1 MPLKTLSELKP
12 LAKTL
17 YTLKINNNGF
27 QTLPGLLQSNK
38 TFDKLR
44 SLDISHNPL
53 ESKYKVQINIIRILF
68 NYLSLAII
76 CTTHYINYL
85 FSRATNSRIF
95 KFDRIDGTKYRTL
108 WDTDT

>member
-1 MPLKTLSELKP
+1 MPLKTLNELKP

-53 ESKYKVQINIIRILF
+53 ESKYNVQINIVEILF
-68 NYLSLAII
+68 HYLRLAII
-76 CTTHYINYL
+76 RTNHCINYL
-85 FSRATNSRIF
+85 FFRATNRRIF
-95 KFDRIDGTKYRTL
+95 KLDRIDGT
-108 WDTDT
+108 

>member
-1 MPLKTLSELKP
+1 LPLKTLNELKP

-53 ESKYKVQINIIRILF
+53 ESKYYVQINIVEILF
-68 NYLSLAII
+68 YLRLAII
-76 CTTHYINYL
+76 RTNHYINYL
-85 FSRATNSRIF
+85 FFRATDRRIF
-95 KFDRIDGTKYRTL
+95 KLDRIDGT
-108 WDTDT
+108 